1 MTEQEI
7 TELKSA
13 IETVGLT
20 FTKYPK
26 KIEIKI
32 PKVKYPGV
40 YFQIPTDLKS
50 FKLQVFFH
58 QTSISYF
65 EKIKTKGF
73 NTAGED
79 LSRTIFLNEVKGIP
93 CEAEIEGFL
102 TQALETVKKLG
113 IAHAPELN

>member
-7 TELKSA
+7 ADVKSA

-26 KIEIKI
+26 KLEIRI

-58 QTSISYF
+58 QTSIVYF
-65 EKIKTKGF
+65 EKIKTKGY
-73 NTAGED
+73 NIVAED
-79 LSRTIFLNEVKGIP
+79 LSRTIYLNEIKGISNK
-93 CEAEIEGFL
+93 
-102 TQALETVKKLG
+102 ALEAVKVLG
-113 IAHAPELN
+113 IANATSIN